1 MKRSRSDR
9 KVAAREKGEV
19 YKMVMTPAILYG
31 LETVALTARQEVE
44 LGVTKIRKESI
55 RGTAQVE
62 RFGHKVLEAKLR
74 GFGHVH

>member
-9 KVAAREKGEV
+9 RVAASEKGE
-19 YKMVMTPAILYG
+19 MVMTPAILYG

>member
-9 KVAAREKGEV
+9 KVAAREKGE
-19 YKMVMTPAILYG
+19 MVMTPAILYG

-55 RGTAQVE
+55 RGMAQVE

>member
-9 KVAAREKGEV
+9 KVAAREKGE
-19 YKMVMTPAILYG
+19 MVMTPAILYC

>member
-1 MKRSRSDR
+1 MQAGWSGI
-9 KVAAREKGEV
+9 RERGGF
-19 YKMVMTPAILYG
+19 YKAVVRPAILYG

-62 RFGHKVLEAKLR
+62 RFGHKVREARLR

>member
-9 KVAAREKGEV
+9 RVAAREKGE
-19 YKMVMTPAILYG
+19 MVMTPAILYG

-55 RGTAQVE
+55 RGMAQVE

>member
-9 KVAAREKGEV
+9 KVAAREKGE
-19 YKMVMTPAILYG
+19 MVMTPAILYG

>member
-9 KVAAREKGEV
+9 RVAAREKGE
-19 YKMVMTPAILYG
+19 MVMTPAILYG

>member
-9 KVAAREKGEV
+9 KVAAREKGE
-19 YKMVMTPAILYG
+19 MVMTPAILYG
-31 LETVALTARQEVE
+31 LEIVALTARQEVE

>member
-9 KVAAREKGEV
+9 RVAAKEKGE
-19 YKMVMTPAILYG
+19 MVMTPAILYG